1 MWPLNHRAG
10 KTLLLVALIATIAAL
25 YNPLAQLI
33 LASRLLLAVREVA
46 AGDIEKNPGV
56 KETRVERSMGGA
68 KLEGILYEPARSQP
82 KSAVLL
88 IAGVSELGCY
98 HPRLVAMSR

>member
-10 KTLLLVALIATIAAL
+10 KILLLIALIAAAAAL
-25 YNPLAQLI
+25 YNPLVQLV

-46 AGDIEKNPGV
+46 AGDIQKNPDI
-56 KETRVERSMGGA
+56 KESKVERWMGGA
-68 KLEGILYEPARSQP
+68 KLEGILYEPARSRP
-82 KSAVLL
+82 RSGVLL

-98 HPRLVAMSR
+98 HPRL